1 MPTLSEL
8 NVKIGANI
16 AGLQRGLRQAERSLM
31 RSSRNLGR
39 VGDLINKNIS
49 APFLAASG
57 YGVKLAFDLQ
67 QNFSKIENLVGVTG
81 DRLDMMKESVKSIS
95 NEVGQGQVKL
105 SQALFTVTSAGL
117 RGAEAVDVLRASAK
131 ASSIGLGET
140 EEVARAT
147 TAVIQ
152 AYGKENITAARAVN
166 VLTSIVREGNV
177 EASSLAPTLG
187 KIIGTA
193 SLMGISFEEVGANIA
208 TFTRLGVSAE
218 QAVDGLQAIMT
229 SMLKPSKEAEKI
241 LSDFGLSA
249 EALRKSIKENGLAQ
263 TLIFLTEKFKGNEA
277 SLAKVVGEVQSFRT
291 IMGTA
296 GVQGEEYIRI
306 LDGIENQ
313 TSDVDEAFKNVSR
326 ESSQKFK
333 VALEQLKNSAVD
345 LGVEMLPTVNRLIDS
360 VGKFTRKLQDLDPET
375 KTMLVNFGKIAVIG
389 GGSLMVLSKMASG
402 LGAIAMVGRSA
413 IKILGG
419 IRVALAGLGVSNPF
433 LIMATTVGLLVSKL
447 PALKRQIDEVGE
459 AAARAAV
466 SGGASP
472 LITDTKIQK
481 KSLPGKVGAG
491 ALGDFGGKDSDA
503 HKFVSGIG
511 VVANKTEKD
520 IDSLVNSMEDLFN
533 STAKSNKETS
543 KMADLFKQLQKD
555 LFDAEQKSLVFMDTF
570 QVGSEKMDIY
580 QKAISELI
588 EMGMSPYHIVVQNL
602 KAAMDQL
609 AQSTTAQIEPLALFR
624 EATEAAK
631 NKIFET
637 NEEVVRSNDN
647 IQAWV
652 TKSQEGGT
660 ELAGVGDVMN
670 SALADVS
677 GNLINAATSGED
689 AFDSLRRAAIDS
701 AKALIRVGL
710 AALLESVFTTIPF
723 PASLLV
729 AGGAIAAGAALT
741 ALLPKAAKGAV
752 VSGPTAIM
760 VGDNPNA
767 SVDPEVIS
775 PLSKLKQLISGEGQT
790 INITGHLV
798 GRADQLI
805 GVIDTGYS
813 TRRGLRGF

>member
-16 AGLQRGLRQAERSLM
+16 AGLQRGMREAERTLM

-39 VGDLINKNIS
+39 VGDLINKNMS

-67 QNFSKIENLVGVTG
+67 KNFSKIENLVGVTG
-81 DRLDMMKESVKSIS
+81 TNLDSMKEAVKSIS
-95 NEVGQGQVKL
+95 NEVGQGQVQL

-131 ASSIGLGET
+131 ASTIGLGET

-229 SMLKPSKEAEKI
+229 SMLKPSKEAEQI

-249 EALRKSIKENGLAQ
+249 EALRKSIRENGLAQ

-296 GVQGEEYIRI
+296 GVQGEEYIKI
-306 LDGIENQ
+306 LDGIQNK
-313 TSDVDEAFKNVSR
+313 TSDVDEAFKNVSKDAA
-326 ESSQKFK
+326 QKFK
-333 VALEQLKNSAVD
+333 VAIEQLKNSAID
-345 LGVEMLPTVNRLIDS
+345 LGNEMLPTVNKLIDAT
-360 VGKFTRKLQDLDPET
+360 VMFTKRLSEMDPET
-375 KTMLVNFGKIAVIG
+375 KTMLINFGKVAVVG
-389 GGSLMVLSKMASG
+389 GGALTVLSKMAS
-402 LGAIAMVGRSA
+402 AIGTIASVSRSA
-413 IKILGG
+413 L
-419 IRVALAGLGVSNPF
+419 
-433 LIMATTVGLLVSKL
+433 
-447 PALKRQIDEVGE
+447 
-459 AAARAAV
+459 
-466 SGGASP
+466 
-472 LITDTKIQK
+472 
-481 KSLPGKVGAG
+481 KSLPGVVSSIGGFVKFAAPLAAIAGTFLLVAEGLERIDKAAGNLPTRNVFENLSLKGAIEKDMGGGGLPGKVSAP
-491 ALGDFGGKDSDA
+491 ALGTDVFQKGSGEFLGDMAKNATKTKSEIDKLMESMTDFT
-503 HKFVSGIG
+503 
-511 VVANKTEKD
+511 VATGEQ
-520 IDSLVNSMEDLFN
+520 
-533 STAKSNKETS
+533 NKETK

-555 LFDAEQKSLVFMDTF
+555 IQNAEQKSLVFTDTF
-570 QVGSEKMDIY
+570 QVGTEKSEIY
-580 QKAISELI
+580 QKAISDLI
-588 EMGMSPYHIVVQNL
+588 EMGVSPYHLVIQNL
-602 KAAMDQL
+602 KAAMDAL
-609 AQSTTAQIEPLALFR
+609 NQSTVAQLKPLDLFR

-631 NKIFET
+631 NKVMET
-637 NEEVVRSNDN
+637 SNEVIRANDN
-647 IQAWV
+647 IQQWV
-652 TKSQEGGT
+652 TKQQEGGNLLADT
-660 ELAGVGDVMN
+660 GDIMNNALAGI
-670 SALADVS
+670 S
-677 GNLINAATSGED
+677 GNLAAAATSGED
-689 AFDSLRRAAIDS
+689 AFDTLRRSAIDA

-741 ALLPKAAKGAV
+741 SLLPKAAKGAV
-752 VSGPTAIM
+752 VSGPTALM

-767 SVDPEVIS
+767 AVDPEVIS
-775 PLSKLKQLISGEGQT
+775 PLSKLKQLIGEAGQT
-790 INITGHLV
+790 IQVTGHLV

-805 GVIDTGYS
+805 GVIDTGYA